1 MQFTLA
7 LVALVASVVASP
19 IAAPAPQASAGSGT
33 VDPNLVPQFGVTA
46 GQGADGT
53 GNCQGVN
60 GKAIP
65 CFCPPDRN
73 AFIQKMQQFVSAGN
87 ALGTPVSFPT
97 DNSAASQKQ
106 RIETAII
113 TLQNFNGTPGV
124 GCPAASTTF
133 VQQQAAIQG

>member
-1 MQFTLA
+1 MQFSFVIAALA
-7 LVALVASVVASP
+7 ATV
-19 IAAPAPQASAGSGT
+19 IAAPAPQASAAASGS
-33 VDPNLVPQFGVTA
+33 VDPNLVPQFGVQA
-46 GQGADGT
+46 NQNPDGT
-53 GNCQGVN
+53 GNCDGAG
-60 GKAIP
+60 GKKIP

-73 AFIQKMQQFVSAGN
+73 AFIQKMQQFVGAGN

-106 RIETAII
+106 RLTTSII

-133 VQQQAAIQG
+133 VQQQQQIQG